1 MPTITL
7 RFKDVK
13 IKEYPIAVGQTCTI
27 GRKHSNDI
35 VIDHPTVSGSHAQIE
50 SLSTAFI
57 LRDLGSTN
65 GTYIDNE
72 KVTLHHLRHN
82 DEILIGNHK
91 LVFDLSD
98 INKTKQAIE
107 DDYQVDKTRILPRP
121 PWGRTGPPPPRPG
134 TAATRWP
141 LGHGGSACGA
151 RSLVEGVPF
160 HTTRLAGGGQPLLHA
175 FQGNAQPAGGEV
187 AVQIAQ
193 LGVVGIDGQPL
204 QHMGPGLFDMEFYEG
219 LLRLCRIDA
228 GQSFQA
234 LPRPLMLVLEDQNF
248 PVVPVSAVLFG

>member
-13 IKEYPIAVGQTCTI
+13 IKEYPISLGQTCTI

-65 GTYIDNE
+65 GTYIGNDKIN
-72 KVTLHHLRHN
+72 LHHLRHN

-98 INKTKQAIE
+98 INKTKQAVE
-107 DDYQVDKTRILPRP
+107 DDYQVDKTRIFTPSSL
-121 PWGRTGPPPPRPG
+121 GANRTSTP
-134 TAATRWP
+134 
-141 LGHGGSACGA
+141 
-151 RSLVEGVPF
+151 
-160 HTTRLAGGGQPLLHA
+160 LAGTSRGEEI
-175 FQGNAQPAGGEV
+175 AGSWW
-187 AVQIAQ
+187 QRLWRRI
-193 LGVVGIDGQPL
+193 LG
-204 QHMGPGLFDMEFYEG
+204 
-219 LLRLCRIDA
+219 
-228 GQSFQA
+228 
-234 LPRPLMLVLEDQNF
+234 
-248 PVVPVSAVLFG
+248 

>member
-13 IKEYPIAVGQTCTI
+13 IKEYPIAIGQTCTI

-65 GTYIDNE
+65 GTYIGSD
-72 KVTLHHLRHN
+72 KITLHHLLHN

-98 INKTKQAIE
+98 INKTKQVVE
-107 DDYQVDKTRILPRP
+107 DDYQIDKTRIFTPS
-121 PWGRTGPPPPRPG
+121 
-134 TAATRWP
+134 A
-141 LGHGGSACGA
+141 LGANRAST
-151 RSLVEGVPF
+151 P
-160 HTTRLAGGGQPLLHA
+160 LAGTSRGEETAGSWWQRLWRKLL
-175 FQGNAQPAGGEV
+175 G
-187 AVQIAQ
+187 
-193 LGVVGIDGQPL
+193 
-204 QHMGPGLFDMEFYEG
+204 
-219 LLRLCRIDA
+219 
-228 GQSFQA
+228 
-234 LPRPLMLVLEDQNF
+234 
-248 PVVPVSAVLFG
+248 

>member
-65 GTYIDNE
+65 GTYIGNE
-72 KVTLHHLRHN
+72 KIALHHLRHN

-98 INKTKQAIE
+98 INKTKQSIE
-107 DDYQVDKTRILPRP
+107 DDYQVDKTRIFTPS
-121 PWGRTGPPPPRPG
+121 
-134 TAATRWP
+134 A
-141 LGHGGSACGA
+141 LGANRAST
-151 RSLVEGVPF
+151 P
-160 HTTRLAGGGQPLLHA
+160 LAGA
-175 FQGNAQPAGGEV
+175 SRGEETSGSWW
-187 AVQIAQ
+187 QRLWRKI
-193 LGVVGIDGQPL
+193 LG
-204 QHMGPGLFDMEFYEG
+204 
-219 LLRLCRIDA
+219 
-228 GQSFQA
+228 
-234 LPRPLMLVLEDQNF
+234 
-248 PVVPVSAVLFG
+248 

>member
-72 KVTLHHLRHN
+72 KITLHHLRHN

-98 INKTKQAIE
+98 INKTKQAVE
-107 DDYQVDKTRILPRP
+107 DDYQVDKTRIFTPSAALGVNRP
-121 PWGRTGPPPPRPG
+121 VT
-134 TAATRWP
+134 
-141 LGHGGSACGA
+141 S
-151 RSLVEGVPF
+151 
-160 HTTRLAGGGQPLLHA
+160 LAGTSHGEKA
-175 FQGNAQPAGGEV
+175 AGSWW
-187 AVQIAQ
+187 QRLWRKI
-193 LGVVGIDGQPL
+193 LG
-204 QHMGPGLFDMEFYEG
+204 
-219 LLRLCRIDA
+219 
-228 GQSFQA
+228 
-234 LPRPLMLVLEDQNF
+234 
-248 PVVPVSAVLFG
+248 